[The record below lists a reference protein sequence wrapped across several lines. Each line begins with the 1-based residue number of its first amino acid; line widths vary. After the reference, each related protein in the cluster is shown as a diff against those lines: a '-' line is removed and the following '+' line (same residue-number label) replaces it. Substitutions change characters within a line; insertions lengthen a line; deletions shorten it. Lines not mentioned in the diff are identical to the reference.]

1 MRLNT
6 SSELRFLLSEHTNDT
21 SSDFVMNYSLVIFT
35 DDVDTK
41 FLFKES
47 ENGRTMT
54 EGGGG
59 GKAEVGDR
67 TYNDVASLELKGF
80 RLSTLCAEPFAID
93 KSTVG
98 ALHIFNVDLKKR

>member
-1 MRLNT
+1 
-6 SSELRFLLSEHTNDT
+6 
-21 SSDFVMNYSLVIFT
+21 MNYSLVIFA

-41 FLFKES
+41 LLFRES

-59 GKAEVGDR
+59 GGGGEKAEVGDT
-67 TYNDVASLELKGF
+67 TYNDVASLELEGF
-80 RLSTLCAEPFAID
+80 RLSALCAEPFAVD